1 MSTAVV
7 RRALLASGLLLAVCG
22 LGARGAAQTR
32 TLPAAP
38 GTWKVWK
45 PMSTTG
51 DSRQSRGATP
61 AMVKAF
67 ETELV
72 ALNTILRRAQGVAA
86 PVGFSVETWG
96 HLDSYPAPTAT
107 QPAGRSLPLAGGLT
121 FGAFPIF
128 EYERA
133 GKMIRE
139 DTGETALMSF
149 NVNELEWPL
158 YGGSKI
164 TDWGSVNTE
173 AFLQPVT
180 GTPIAG
186 LPRYGD
192 ALVIAKNSAPLWI
205 PLPFAAALDVVA
217 MARHEVVESYQESV
231 AAVTTRLAGL
241 RDPTKRAARLASAK
255 AAAATMPNGDAFLAQ
270 MQQAWKIEEDQAVL
284 EIGPTGGT
292 GKGLA
297 ESTRALNDVTSWLAD
312 TSPADRAAP
321 ACYVTAAPSLRG
333 RFRHG
338 TEAGCVPIVTP
349 NYKVF
354 NATAAR
360 SAAQVVLITPIARCF
375 DTANTHNLEANSTSP
390 AGCSANRKLVQTMD
404 VEAIKAWLK

>member
-1 MSTAVV
+1 MSTHSV
-7 RRALLASGLLLAVCG
+7 RRALIALGLVLVVCG
-22 LGARGAAQTR
+22 LAARGAAQTR
-32 TLPAAP
+32 TLPEAP
-38 GTWKVWK
+38 GTWKAWK

-51 DSRQSRGATP
+51 DSRQTRAATP
-61 AMVKAF
+61 ALVKAF
-67 ETELV
+67 EAELV
-72 ALNTILRRAQGVAA
+72 ALNAILRRAQGVAA

-96 HLDSYPAPTAT
+96 HLDSYSAPTPT
-107 QPAGRSLPLAGGLT
+107 QPAGSSLPLAGGLT

-164 TDWGSVNTE
+164 TDFGSVNTE

-180 GTPIAG
+180 GTPVAG

-192 ALVIAKNSAPLWI
+192 ALVIAKNNAPLWV
-205 PLPFAAALDVVA
+205 PLPFAAALDIIA
-217 MARHEVVESYQESV
+217 TSRREVTVSYQESV
-231 AAVTTRLAGL
+231 AAVTQRLAGL
-241 RDPTKRAARLASAK
+241 RDPAKRAERLASAK
-255 AAAATMPNGDAFLAQ
+255 ETAAKMPNGDAFVAQ
-270 MQQAWKIEEDQAVL
+270 MQQAWKIEEDQAVMEL
-284 EIGPTGGT
+284 GPTGGT

-297 ESTRALNDVTSWLAD
+297 ESTRAFNDVTSWLAEL
-312 TSPADRAAP
+312 SPADRAAS
-321 ACYVTAAPSLRG
+321 ACYVAAAPSLRG

-338 TEAGCVPIVTP
+338 TDVGCVPIVKP
-349 NYKVF
+349 NYKFF
-354 NATAAR
+354 NAAAAR

-375 DTANTHNLEANSTSP
+375 DTSNTHNLEANSTSP

-404 VEAIKAWLK
+404 VEAIKVWLK

>member
-1 MSTAVV
+1 
-7 RRALLASGLLLAVCG
+7 
-22 LGARGAAQTR
+22 
-32 TLPAAP
+32 
-38 GTWKVWK
+38 
-45 PMSTTG
+45 MSTTG
-51 DSRQSRGATP
+51 DSRQSRATTP
-61 AMVKAF
+61 TLVKAF
-67 ETELV
+67 EAELV
-72 ALNTILRRAQGVAA
+72 ALNTILRRAPGVATPA
-86 PVGFSVETWG
+86 GFSVETWG
-96 HLDSYPAPTAT
+96 HLSSYHAAAPT
-107 QPAGRSLPLAGGLT
+107 QPAGSALPLAGGLS

-139 DTGETALMSF
+139 DTGETALMAF
-149 NVNELEWPL
+149 EVNELESSL

-192 ALVIAKNSAPLWI
+192 ALVIAKNSASLWV
-205 PLPFAAALDVVA
+205 PLPFAAALDLVA
-217 MARHEVVESYQESV
+217 TARREVMESYQESA
-231 AAVTTRLAGL
+231 AAVTKRLAGL
-241 RDPTKRAARLASAK
+241 RDPAKRAERLASAK
-255 AAAATMPNGDAFLAQ
+255 EAAGKMPNGDAFVAQ

-297 ESTRALNDVTSWLAD
+297 ESTRALNDVTSWLAE
-312 TSPADRAAP
+312 TSPTDRAAP
-321 ACYVTAAPSLRG
+321 ACFVAAAPSIRG

-338 TEAGCVPIVTP
+338 TEAGCVPIVKP
-349 NYKVF
+349 NYKFF
-354 NATAAR
+354 NTAVAR
-360 SAAQVVLITPIARCF
+360 SAAQVVVITQIARCF
-375 DTANTHNLEANSTSP
+375 DTANKYNADANSTSP

-404 VEAIKAWLK
+404 MEAIKVWLK